1 MNSQDLA
8 FTAHDGDLKAGSNAR
23 NAAVIAWMQETFA
36 QAKTLNSSAIMLI
49 SQADPSFDQTDGT
62 RGPLRDPQ
70 TLAETD
76 KDAQGIPTPDG
87 YQSFLLALRDQ
98 VVAFKRPV
106 MYVQGDSHYFRIDEF
121 YEEIYG
127 EEMPQNGNVKQR
139 GLISEVD

>member
-49 SQADPSFDQTDGT
+49 SQADPGFDQTDGT
-62 RGPLRDPQ
+62 RGALREPQ
-70 TLAETD
+70 TLAETYE
-76 KDAQGIPTPDG
+76 DAQGIPTPDG
-87 YQSFLLALRDQ
+87 YQSFQLALRDQ

-106 MYVQGDSHYFRIDEF
+106 MYVHGD
-121 YEEIYG
+121 
-127 EEMPQNGNVKQR
+127 
-139 GLISEVD
+139 